1 MPMVHEFGIM
11 LTDPKSGET
20 YSEYEPQKYGCV
32 TVHDEI
38 VERFGDSVLRDLPC
52 FWCSVDRPEKGLAY
66 CGITLIP
73 PSSLPVLLKA
83 AGGSEPLQKLIE
95 KAMAENRFIIHFGL

>member
-20 YSEYEPQKYGCV
+20 YNEYEPQKYGCV

-38 VERFGDSVLRDLPC
+38 VECFGDSVLRDLPC

-73 PSSLPVLLKA
+73 PSSLSALLDA
-83 AGGSEPLQKLIE
+83 SGGSVPLQKLIE

>member
-20 YSEYEPQKYGCV
+20 YNEYEPEKYGCV
-32 TVHDEI
+32 VVHDEI
-38 VERFGDSVLRDLPC
+38 VECFGDSVLRDLPC

-73 PSSLPVLLKA
+73 PSSLPTLLEA
-83 AGGSEPLQKLIE
+83 AGESETLQKLLE
-95 KAMAENRFIIHFGL
+95 KAIAENRFVIHYGL